1 MNIIICDDSR
11 EFCEELLTHI
21 KRIISKSRYADN
33 EFQYRYFDSPDEL
46 LKFLEDNTV
55 DILFLDISMPQISG
69 FDIAKLCQD
78 SYPEICL
85 IFISSY
91 ENQVYYS
98 IRFSPFRFLC
108 KSSYQRVLHEALDA
122 ALQKVFKD
130 KKYLNISSYK
140 SNFHVKI
147 SDIVYISRNK
157 QSNYLTVHCKGA
169 DYRVRSTVQLLSD
182 KLSQYGFAQT
192 SSGTLINMKYI
203 NSIESRTLLLTTG
216 EELSISRRARQLLIE
231 QYVKYM
237 RAR

>member
-1 MNIIICDDSR
+1 M
-11 EFCEELLTHI
+11 
-21 KRIISKSRYADN
+21 
-33 EFQYRYFDSPDEL
+33 
-46 LKFLEDNTV
+46 
-55 DILFLDISMPQISG
+55 
-69 FDIAKLCQD
+69 
-78 SYPEICL
+78 
-85 IFISSY
+85 
-91 ENQVYYS
+91 
-98 IRFSPFRFLC
+98 
-108 KSSYQRVLHEALDA
+108 
-122 ALQKVFKD
+122 QKVFKD
-130 KKYLNISSYK
+130 EKYLNISSYK

-169 DYRVRSTVQLLSD
+169 DHRVRSTVQLLSD

-216 EELSISRRARQLLIE
+216 EQLSISRRARQLLIE

>member
-69 FDIAKLCQD
+69 FDVAKLCQD

-91 ENQVYYS
+91 ENQVYYPS
-98 IRFSPFRFLC
+98 ASARSAFFAKAAIRGSCTRHWMP
-108 KSSYQRVLHEALDA
+108 
-122 ALQKVFKD
+122 
-130 KKYLNISSYK
+130 
-140 SNFHVKI
+140 
-147 SDIVYISRNK
+147 
-157 QSNYLTVHCKGA
+157 HCK
-169 DYRVRSTVQLLSD
+169 RC
-182 KLSQYGFAQT
+182 
-192 SSGTLINMKYI
+192 
-203 NSIESRTLLLTTG
+203 SRTKN
-216 EELSISRRARQLLIE
+216 I
-231 QYVKYM
+231 
-237 RAR
+237 